1 MCYGVTDMDG
11 YGIGT
16 NCGRCVKFGTC
27 EKKEKPELFCADFA
41 AIAAVDA
48 WEFRLPEMEQH
59 L

>member
-1 MCYGVTDMDG
+1 MF
-11 YGIGT
+11 
-16 NCGRCVKFGTC
+16 GRSREGGLECEKFGTC
-27 EKKEKPELFCADFA
+27 EKKEKTELFCADFA